1 MLVMGA
7 GGAGRTTVAAATA
20 LADGRQGRRTLLL
33 SEEQPGTLAA
43 LLGVPDVGTAEAEV
57 PAVEGLWV
65 ARIDSGEHFRGGAAV
80 LQERGRTVLG
90 LLGADPLDED
100 ELTELPGA
108 GTFALLGTLRAAHAS
123 GAWDTLVVDLP
134 PTTRALRGLALPGQ
148 LRRYLRRLLPP
159 ERQAARA
166 LRPQLAQL
174 AGVPMPTRAL
184 YETADRWEGELA
196 AVEDVLASAAT
207 AALLVAEPGPLAAEA
222 LRAARAGLG
231 LYELPLEA
239 VVANRVLPIGSA
251 DPWLASLSGQ
261 QQTVLKQLREDCAA
275 QGVPVRELPHLGRD
289 PRGVQDIRDLA
300 GLAGPAASAPGLGSG
315 SDSDSDSDSDFGSGS
330 GPGRVED
337 RLAWDGLLVWVLPLP
352 ATRKEELDLVR
363 RGDELIL
370 TVGPYR
376 RILPLPSALRRCRV
390 VGAAL
395 EAGELRVRCEP
406 DP

>member
-1 MLVMGA
+1 MGA

-239 VVANRVLPIGSA
+239 VVANRVLPTGSA

-261 QQTVLKQLREDCAA
+261 QQTVLKQLREECAA

-300 GLAGPAASAPGLGSG
+300 GLAGLAASAPGLGSG
-315 SDSDSDSDSDFGSGS
+315 SGSDSGSGS
-330 GPGRVED
+330 GSGSGRVED
-337 RLAWDGLLVWVLPLP
+337 RLARDGLLVWVLPLP

-363 RGDELIL
+363 RGDELI
-370 TVGPYR
+370 
-376 RILPLPSALRRCRV
+376 
-390 VGAAL
+390 
-395 EAGELRVRCEP
+395 
-406 DP
+406 